1 MDADAEDDGNLS
13 RIAKEKVMFYAR
25 KCIIRYLLILGV
37 VLLMGLVLTSCYN
50 PFTRWPKP
58 VLHIAEGESPYGTAP
73 LTITF
78 DISESYDPDG
88 EIVSFTLD
96 FGDGSEP
103 LKGTDITQPIVH
115 TYATPGSCFAKL
127 RVRDNGG
134 ATGSVWLAIQANP
147 PTE

>member
-1 MDADAEDDGNLS
+1 MLCTRQLNA
-13 RIAKEKVMFYAR
+13 
-25 KCIIRYLLILGV
+25 RYLFTLVMIV
-37 VLLMGLVLTSCYN
+37 LMGLVLTSCYN

-88 EIVSFTLD
+88 QIVSFTLD

-103 LKGTDITQPIVH
+103 VEGTDIAQPIVH
-115 TYATPGSCFAKL
+115 TYATPGSYFAKL
-127 RVRDNGG
+127 HVRDNGG

-147 PTE
+147 PAE

>member
-1 MDADAEDDGNLS
+1 MVA
-13 RIAKEKVMFYAR
+13 
-25 KCIIRYLLILGV
+25 
-37 VLLMGLVLTSCYN
+37 LMGLLLTSCYN

-58 VLHIAEGESPYGTAP
+58 VLHVAAGESPYGTVP

-96 FGDGSEP
+96 FGDGTEIFE
-103 LKGTDITQPIVH
+103 GNDITEPIVH
-115 TYATPGSCFAKL
+115 TYETPGSYFAKL

-147 PTE
+147 LAE